1 MDDMTA
7 TVARCHFWWNN
18 FFFSSLFLFVFLRLR
33 LCCCCCWQQHTHIH
47 AAATASAQKKMRFSV
62 FFSSFSFTP
71 FYCFVYG
78 AASASMSRWC
88 SCFLGNDGTT
98 ERQGRERR
106 RNALVSTLVSWQAKI
121 YRFAIYYR
129 PLLSSLLCLS
139 LSLPLSFFFVN
150 SALYA
155 HALLFAYTCHCAMF
169 HEHKHTCTNEADDDS
184 SAIISKKKSINAAM
198 TCNL

>member
-1 MDDMTA
+1 MTWRQQWLDA
-7 TVARCHFWWNN
+7 IFDEIT
-18 FFFSSLFLFVFLRLR
+18 FFFLLSFSSFFFDYDYAV
-33 LCCCCCWQQHTHIH
+33 
-47 AAATASAQKKMRFSV
+47 AAADNNIHTYMQRQQRAHKKKWGSRF